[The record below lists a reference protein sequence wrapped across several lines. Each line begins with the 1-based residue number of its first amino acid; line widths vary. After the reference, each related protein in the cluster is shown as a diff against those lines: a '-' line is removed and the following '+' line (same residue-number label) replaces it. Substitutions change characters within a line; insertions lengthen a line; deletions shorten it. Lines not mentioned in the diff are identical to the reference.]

1 MDSINNVCKFGS
13 DAWLEL
19 QAFKTRQLNRREKL
33 NRHKNLHMELANAH
47 GQNHLAKSQVP
58 PLLNNPSSSRT
69 NQPSSPSICS
79 RLSDEQRPNDDISSR
94 KNRDLLL
101 TSSSFQSP
109 SGKSN
114 SLQPPTILDHS
125 SAIDTISCDHE
136 NPELVECLLL
146 LKLCDVALKLPI
158 DSKSLQ
164 RFINKV
170 RGLEKITQSFVENL
184 LQKFAHQRLITI
196 EEPTSSS
203 INGRKKLTNPGCV
216 LDSRVDDDEYCIYVT
231 SADHTRLVEFDKSF
245 GSIDNMR
252 ALLIESKTY
261 DSTQHNNTGEFE
273 FSGSKTQ
280 SSVPV
285 QVVRSS
291 DTRLRLF
298 DRDDCTS
305 ESIPRAGLSIDD
317 TTRSKKI
324 RTPNSKTITITDI
337 RRQREHGEDLE
348 SLLSLASTRELE
360 SKKLGEELLEL
371 LSKPTFPR
379 G

>member
-1 MDSINNVCKFGS
+1 M
-13 DAWLEL
+13 
-19 QAFKTRQLNRREKL
+19 
-33 NRHKNLHMELANAH
+33 
-47 GQNHLAKSQVP
+47 
-58 PLLNNPSSSRT
+58 
-69 NQPSSPSICS
+69 
-79 RLSDEQRPNDDISSR
+79 
-94 KNRDLLL
+94 
-101 TSSSFQSP
+101 
-109 SGKSN
+109 
-114 SLQPPTILDHS
+114 QPPTILDHS
-125 SAIDTISCDHE
+125 STIDTISCDHE

-170 RGLEKITQSFVENL
+170 RGLEKITQSSVENL

-252 ALLIESKTY
+252 ALLIESKTD

-337 RRQREHGEDLE
+337 RRQREYGEDLE
-348 SLLSLASTRELE
+348 SLLSLASTREQE